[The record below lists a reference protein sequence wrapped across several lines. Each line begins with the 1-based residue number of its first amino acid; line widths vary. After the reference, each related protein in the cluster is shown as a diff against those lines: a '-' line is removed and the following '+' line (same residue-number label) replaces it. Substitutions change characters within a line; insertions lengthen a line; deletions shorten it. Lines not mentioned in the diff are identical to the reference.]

1 MNSSR
6 ELDRRAL
13 LSFYVEEVPKNITK
27 GTKSGLWQQ
36 NLGTHVLAGNFV
48 KSFFRMAVL
57 RNPFF
62 VMANSQFPHRE

>member
-1 MNSSR
+1 MNSGQ

-13 LSFYVEEVPKNITK
+13 LSFCVEGVPKNITK
-27 GTKSGLWQQ
+27 GTKLGLWQQ
-36 NLGTHVLAGNFV
+36 NQGTHVLAGNFV